1 MQSIPLA
8 VLKLENEFSIAESSR
23 KLHAIHTACGIE
35 TPQVCQHR
43 RCYRDCMQSI
53 PLAVLKHARFGE
65 NTDCATN
72 CMQSIPLAVL
82 KRSHGNHGTVVQKLH
97 AIHTACGIETRR
109 FDIQKNQIFYCMQS
123 ISLAVLKLI
132 RTRRCPKKFFNC
144 MQSIPLAVLKQISP
158 MFLTEY
164 GRIACNPYR
173 LRY

>member
-97 AIHTACGIETRR
+97 AIHTACGIETVVS
-109 FDIQKNQIFYCMQS
+109 ISQIFDSSPIACHPRYPS
-123 ISLAVLKLI
+123 
-132 RTRRCPKKFFNC
+132 RCQHC
-144 MQSIPLAVLKQISP
+144 MQSIPLAVLKP
-158 MFLTEY
+158 GGLTF
-164 GRIACNPYR
+164 RRIKFFIACNPYR